1 MTTQEINKKFNI
13 KILLVWLGFC
23 LITVCMALFLADAID
38 WHPCWWKA
46 TLGILAYAVLIYG
59 TARFGLY
66 VNQYRRLLLAEA
78 AKEEKKAAK
87 AAKK

>member
-38 WHPCWWKA
+38 WHACWWKA
-46 TLGILAYAVLIYG
+46 VLGIPAYGVLIYG
-59 TARFGLY
+59 TVKLGAY
-66 VNQYRRLLLAEA
+66 VNQERHTLIAKAEKA
-78 AKEEKKAAK
+78 EKKAV
-87 AAKK
+87 KK